1 MTYVFPTGLN
11 LSVIRVSATVSLH
24 VEGDAPRSS
33 ESFSLVLRASRETNI
48 VLSTGQRLADV
59 DIHFT
64 LSTKWRTAQDLD
76 RDLKINDVGFLA
88 HIEGERGVPFVHG
101 GALLLNT
108 TVVASLLC
116 SGTHG
121 RMSLV
126 LPTVPFE
133 ERRDVP
139 HVWGTNR
146 ENILRIGHLQLS
158 ALCGEGTE
166 SDG

>member
-1 MTYVFPTGLN
+1 MTYVFPTDLH
-11 LSVIRVSATVSLH
+11 LSVVRISATVSLH
-24 VEGDAPRSS
+24 VEGGAPHSL
-33 ESFSLVLRASRETNI
+33 EAFSLVLRASRGTNI
-48 VLSTGQRLADV
+48 ILSTGQRLADV

-88 HIEGERGVPFVHG
+88 HTEGEQGVPFVHG

-133 ERRDVP
+133 ERMDVP

-146 ENILRIGHLQLS
+146 ENMLRIDHLQLS
-158 ALCGEGTE
+158 TLCSEGTE